1 MNTPVY
7 SFSGDMARLQQAT
20 AESHD
25 NTVRRSKVLSVLNL
39 RTGEQVLE
47 VGCGGGFYTS
57 QVARFVGP
65 TGRVCAIDISAD
77 QIAAAQQRCAEF
89 AWVECRDADIAS
101 PPYPDSEFDA
111 VLAVQVLEYVADL
124 DAGLSQIHRMLRTGG
139 RLVVVATDWSSAV
152 WYSENAPRM
161 RHVLTAWEPHKPW
174 LNLPSILRV
183 RLRSAGLQPLR
194 QTPIP
199 ILNTS
204 YNPASASYWIAQS
217 IRSAVVGRENVT
229 HEEAAEWF
237 GEFPELEKSGA
248 YFFSLTPVLTEAVK
262 VA

>member
-1 MNTPVY
+1 M
-7 SFSGDMARLQQAT
+7 
-20 AESHD
+20 
-25 NTVRRSKVLSVLNL
+25 
-39 RTGEQVLE
+39 
-47 VGCGGGFYTS
+47 
-57 QVARFVGP
+57 
-65 TGRVCAIDISAD
+65 
-77 QIAAAQQRCAEF
+77 
-89 AWVECRDADIAS
+89 
-101 PPYPDSEFDA
+101 
-111 VLAVQVLEYVADL
+111 QVLEYVADL

-183 RLRSAGLQPLR
+183 RLRRAGLQPLR

-229 HEEAAEWF
+229 QEEAAEWF
-237 GEFPELEKSGA
+237 GEFPELEKNGA

>member
-1 MNTPVY
+1 MLV
-7 SFSGDMARLQQAT
+7 
-20 AESHD
+20 
-25 NTVRRSKVLSVLNL
+25 
-39 RTGEQVLE
+39 
-47 VGCGGGFYTS
+47 
-57 QVARFVGP
+57 P

-89 AWVECRDADIAS
+89 AWAECRDADIAS
-101 PPYPDSEFDA
+101 PPYRDSEFDA

-124 DAGLSQIHRMLRTGG
+124 DAGLSQIHRMLRPGG
-139 RLVVVATDWSSAV
+139 RLIVVATDWSSAV

-229 HEEAAEWF
+229 QEEAAEWF
-237 GEFPELEKSGA
+237 GEFPELEKNGSC
-248 YFFSLTPVLTEAVK
+248 FFSLTPVLTEAVK